1 MARSWGSVNKRAVF
15 YMYGGTVL
23 WANTYIY
30 LLQITVYIYILKY
43 ITTASVWIERTKLTG
58 GMYLMYCS
66 AVAYCIEEIHFLE
79 I

>member
-30 LLQITVYIYILKY
+30 LFKLQITVNYSILYILKY

-58 GMYLMYCS
+58 GMYLMS
-66 AVAYCIEEIHFLE
+66 AEIHFLE